1 MIKGILQNTWWL
13 SSFSYTPLL
22 CANILCYLLAP
33 FKNPSLDL
41 LLPFGSMRIHEVQQD
56 QGKSNRLSTCAMQWE
71 VE

>member
-41 LLPFGSMRIHEVQQD
+41 LLQFGSMRIHGVQED
-56 QGKSNRLSTCAMQWE
+56 QGQSKRLSISAMQWE